1 MFWKWIILSIVDCV
15 AGYFLGYLT
24 YRQERRDI
32 KRKIKFI
39 KDFEEW
45 NNELQRNDKF

>member
-1 MFWKWIILSIVDCV
+1 MVWKLIILSIIDCV

-24 YRQERRDI
+24 YRQERRYI

-39 KDFEEW
+39 KEFEER
-45 NNELQRNDKF
+45 NNDG